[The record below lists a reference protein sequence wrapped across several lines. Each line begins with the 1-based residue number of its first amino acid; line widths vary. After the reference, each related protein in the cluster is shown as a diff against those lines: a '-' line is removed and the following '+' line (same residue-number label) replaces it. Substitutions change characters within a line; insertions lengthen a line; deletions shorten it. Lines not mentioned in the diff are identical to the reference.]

1 MELEYDLIII
11 GGGSAGLS
19 AAKTAREKGISKIL
33 ILEREKELGG
43 ILRQCIHNGF
53 GVHKF
58 KKELTGPEYAQEYIN
73 EIKNVVGK
81 NYDYFKYFFIKII

>member
-1 MELEYDLIII
+1 MMELEYDLIIV

-19 AAKTAREKGISKIL
+19 AAKTAKENGISKIL

-53 GVHKF
+53 GIHKF
-58 KKELTGPEYAQEYIN
+58 KKELTGPEYAQ
-73 EIKNVVGK
+73 
-81 NYDYFKYFFIKII
+81 